1 MMRGSSATNR
11 SSSWISKEWSITQK
25 DTNKKGAD
33 VFSGSLEIDNLSR
46 THKVRARQMIS
57 APSIHS
63 LYQASAACGALRGMV
78 WNLTVIARPWLAE
91 DRKTAP
97 CGRMKIVTG

>member
-1 MMRGSSATNR
+1 
-11 SSSWISKEWSITQK
+11 
-25 DTNKKGAD
+25 
-33 VFSGSLEIDNLSR
+33 
-46 THKVRARQMIS
+46 MIS
-57 APSIHS
+57 CPSIHS